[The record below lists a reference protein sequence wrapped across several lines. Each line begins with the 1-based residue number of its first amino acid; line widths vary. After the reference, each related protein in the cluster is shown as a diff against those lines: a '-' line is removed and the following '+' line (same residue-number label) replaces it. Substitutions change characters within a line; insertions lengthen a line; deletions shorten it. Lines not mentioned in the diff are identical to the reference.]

1 MHEITRNIAA
11 AKRIIE
17 SGGRGILVT
26 IVATSGSTYRRP
38 GARAVI
44 SEEGEATGALSGGC
58 VERDLAERIEPW
70 LVDFA
75 PRVIRYDAASTSDIV
90 FGLGLGC
97 RGVIDMLIE
106 PFDAS
111 HLPPLLA
118 DFHWNGLEPVVWTT
132 RFDGRELLS
141 EVIRPERAI
150 VIFGGGA
157 DVEPVARLAQ
167 QIGWR
172 PSVIAAKDVHPE
184 EVAEKVDL
192 TPFDAAVVMTHNFM
206 HDLALLGVLLP
217 SRIAYVGL
225 LGPRARGEELIEQLP
240 SFDPRWRSKL
250 YTPIGLD
257 LGTETP
263 EEIALSIIAELQKV
277 LNGRSGDSLRDADV
291 PIHARAAVAA
301 ER

>member
-1 MHEITRNIAA
+1 MHEITRTIAA
-11 AKRIIE
+11 ARRLVE
-17 SGGRGILVT
+17 SGRRGILVT

-44 SEEGEATGALSGGC
+44 SEDGEATGALSGGC

-70 LVDFA
+70 LADFT
-75 PRVIRYDAASTSDIV
+75 PRLIRYDATSPSDIV

-97 RGVIDMLIE
+97 RGVIEMLIE
-106 PFDAS
+106 PFDAA

-118 DFHWNGLEPVVWTT
+118 DFHWSGLEPVVWKT
-132 RFDGRELLS
+132 RFQGRELMS

-150 VIFGGGA
+150 VIFGGGP

-172 PSVIAAKDVHPE
+172 PSVIAPKDVHPE

-192 TPFDAAVVMTHNFM
+192 APFDAAVVMTHNFL

-217 SRIAYVGL
+217 SAIAYVGL
-225 LGPRARGEELIEQLP
+225 LGPRSRGEELIEQIP
-240 SFDPRWRSKL
+240 SFDPRWRAKL
-250 YTPIGLD
+250 HSPIGLD
-257 LGTETP
+257 LGSETP
-263 EEIALSIIAELQKV
+263 EEIALSIIAEVQKV
-277 LNGRSGDSLRDADV
+277 LSGRSGESLRDADV
-291 PIHARAAVAA
+291 PIHAPAAVAA
-301 ER
+301 GS